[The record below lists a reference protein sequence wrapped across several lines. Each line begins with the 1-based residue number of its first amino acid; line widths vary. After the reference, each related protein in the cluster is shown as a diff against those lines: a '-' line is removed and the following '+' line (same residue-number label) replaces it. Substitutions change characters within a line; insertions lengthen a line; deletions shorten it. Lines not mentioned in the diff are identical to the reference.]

1 MVVSHTMPRWSPP
14 ILLVA
19 CLLCAVPALAQEM
32 EPRAYSASPTG
43 ATFLGAVLSRS
54 TGSILFDPTLP
65 ISDVEAGINGAALAA
80 GTTFGLFGKLALISA
95 AVPYAWGDIS
105 GQVFED
111 ARTVTRS
118 GFADMRLRLSI
129 NLRGND
135 AMRIAEFAKTPRRTI
150 VGASVTVAA
159 PTGEYDGTKLINLGN
174 NRWAF
179 KPEAG
184 VAVPRGRWEVDAYA
198 GVWLFTAN
206 QDFFPGGQERTQD
219 PLFTLQ
225 GHVSYTFRPRLW
237 LAGNATWYAGG
248 RSQVAAGAPS
258 ATVNNS
264 RLGVTASL
272 PVGRQHSIKL
282 SYGDGIIVRS
292 GTNFRTLAV
301 GWQWMTVRP

>member
-19 CLLCAVPALAQEM
+19 CLLCAVPAFAQEM

-65 ISDVEAGINGAALAA
+65 ISDVEAGINGAALAG
-80 GTTFGLFGKLALISA
+80 GTTFDLFGKLALISA

-118 GFADMRLRLSI
+118 GFADTRVRLSI

-184 VAVPRGRWEVDAYA
+184 VAVPRGRWEIDAYA

-225 GHVSYTFRPRLW
+225 GHVSYTLRPRLW

>member
-1 MVVSHTMPRWSPP
+1 MRVVAAFIAALT
-14 ILLVA
+14 VA
-19 CLLCAVPALAQEM
+19 APAVAQEM

-43 ATFLGAVLSRS
+43 AIFLGAVLSRS

-65 ISDVEAGINGAALAA
+65 ITDVEAKVNGGVVAA
-80 GTTFGLFGKLALISA
+80 GLTFDMFGKLALFSA

-105 GQVFED
+105 GQVFEE

-118 GFADMRLRLSI
+118 GFADTRLRLSI

-135 AMRIAEFAKTPRRTI
+135 AMPIAQFAKTPRRTI

-174 NRWAF
+174 HRWAF

-184 VAVPRGRWEVDAYA
+184 VAVPRGPWEIDAYA

-206 QDFFPGGQERTQD
+206 QDFFPGGLERTQD

-237 LAGNATWYAGG
+237 LAANATWYAGG
-248 RSQVAAGAPS
+248 RSQVAAGTPS

-264 RLGVTASL
+264 RLGVTASV
-272 PVGRQHSIKL
+272 PVGRQQSIKL

-301 GWQWMTVRP
+301 GWQWLTVRP

>member
-1 MVVSHTMPRWSPP
+1 MRVVAAFIAALT
-14 ILLVA
+14 VA
-19 CLLCAVPALAQEM
+19 APAVAQEM

-43 ATFLGAVLSRS
+43 AIFLGAVLSRS

-65 ISDVEAGINGAALAA
+65 ITDVEAKVNGGVVAA
-80 GTTFGLFGKLALISA
+80 GLTFDMFGKLALFSA

-105 GQVFED
+105 GQVFEE

-118 GFADMRLRLSI
+118 GFADTRVRLSI

-135 AMRIAEFAKTPRRTI
+135 AMPIAQFAKTPRRTI

-184 VAVPRGRWEVDAYA
+184 VAVPRGPWEIDAYA

-225 GHVSYTFRPRLW
+225 GHVSYTVRPRLW
-237 LAGNATWYAGG
+237 LAANATWYAGG
-248 RSQVAAGAPS
+248 RSQVNDGAPS
-258 ATVNNS
+258 DSVNNS
-264 RLGVTASL
+264 RLGVTASVPL
-272 PVGRQHSIKL
+272 GQRQSIKF

-301 GWQWMTVRP
+301 GWQWLTVRP

>member
-1 MVVSHTMPRWSPP
+1 MRVVAAFIAALT
-14 ILLVA
+14 VA
-19 CLLCAVPALAQEM
+19 APAVAQEM

-43 ATFLGAVLSRS
+43 AIFLGAVLSRS

-65 ISDVEAGINGAALAA
+65 ITDVEAKVNGGVVAA
-80 GTTFGLFGKLALISA
+80 GLTFDMFGKLALFSA

-105 GQVFED
+105 GQVFEE

-118 GFADMRLRLSI
+118 GFADTRVRLSI

-135 AMRIAEFAKTPRRTI
+135 AMPIAQFAKTPRRTI

-174 NRWAF
+174 HRWAF

-184 VAVPRGRWEVDAYA
+184 VAVPRGPWEIDAYA

-225 GHVSYTFRPRLW
+225 GHVSYTVRPRLW
-237 LAGNATWYAGG
+237 LAANATWYAGG
-248 RSQVAAGAPS
+248 RSQVNDGAPS
-258 ATVNNS
+258 DSVNNS
-264 RLGVTASL
+264 RLGVTASVPL
-272 PVGRQHSIKL
+272 SQRQSIKF

-301 GWQWMTVRP
+301 GWQWLTVRP

>member
-1 MVVSHTMPRWSPP
+1 MRVVAAFIAALT
-14 ILLVA
+14 VA
-19 CLLCAVPALAQEM
+19 APAVAQEM

-43 ATFLGAVLSRS
+43 AIFLGAVLSRS

-65 ISDVEAGINGAALAA
+65 ITDVEAKVNGGVVAA
-80 GTTFGLFGKLALISA
+80 GLTFDMFGKLALFSA

-105 GQVFED
+105 GQVFEE

-118 GFADMRLRLSI
+118 GFADTRVRLSI

-135 AMRIAEFAKTPRRTI
+135 AMPIAQFAKTPRRTI

-174 NRWAF
+174 HRWAF

-184 VAVPRGRWEVDAYA
+184 VAVPRGPWEIDAYA

-206 QDFFPGGQERTQD
+206 QDFFPGGLERTQD

-225 GHVSYTFRPRLW
+225 GHVSYTVRPRLW
-237 LAGNATWYAGG
+237 LAANATWYAGG

-264 RLGVTASL
+264 RLGVTASVPL
-272 PVGRQHSIKL
+272 GQRQSIKL

-301 GWQWMTVRP
+301 GWQWLTVRP